1 MSETAAAGRM
11 FHVVQEPD
19 AVMKRLLLLVALGLG
34 CAALG
39 WLVRG
44 WLLPPA
50 HDAVDSSG
58 AEAASGAGAS
68 SEDQGMTRG
77 PVALGRIEPVGKV
90 IDLSGLPGDRL
101 DSLTVQENAE
111 VRKNDPLAYLD
122 SRTFRELEL
131 AAARSQRIEAETRRA
146 AEEKVADARI
156 AAAKAALNQAKGYE
170 SDLRVLQSK
179 TDVLR
184 MNLALARATQ
194 RRLGQLAST
203 DIVTP
208 QDREEQDLAVA
219 KADAEL
225 KASEADLEK
234 GRTSGKLAVAAAEA
248 DLEAA
253 LAAKK
258 QVLSAIAI
266 ESLKKREEMAQ
277 EQWDRTVLR
286 APCDGTVLKVF
297 VRPGEALGAMPIL
310 QMADRSRMA
319 VLAEVYEGDVKRV
332 RPGQKAKVLS
342 RAFPAPYD
350 KTGLE
355 GAVSRVGKTISQPEL
370 RSLNPL
376 AESDRHV
383 IEVRVDL
390 DAQGSKVAADFTH
403 LQVEVQFGPASP

>member
-1 MSETAAAGRM
+1 M

-19 AVMKRLLLLVALGLG
+19 AVMKRLLLLVALSFG

-44 WLLPPA
+44 WRLPPA
-50 HDAVDSSG
+50 HDAVGSSG
-58 AEAASGAGAS
+58 AEAASGAGTS

-77 PVALGRIEPVGKV
+77 PVALGRIEPAGKV

-101 DSLTVQENAE
+101 DSLAVEENAE
-111 VRKNDPLAYLD
+111 VHKNDPLAYLD

-131 AAARSQRIEAETRRA
+131 AAARSQRIEAETRRE

-156 AAAKAALNQAKGYE
+156 AAARAALNQAKGYE
-170 SDLRVLQSK
+170 SDLKVLQSK

-184 MNLALARATQ
+184 RNLALARATQ

-208 QDREEQDLAVA
+208 QDREEQDLAAA
-219 KADAEL
+219 KAEAEL

-234 GRTSGKLAVAAAEA
+234 GRTAGKLAVAAAEA

-277 EQWDRTVLR
+277 EQWNRTVLR
-286 APCDGTVLKVF
+286 APCDGTVLKLF

-319 VLAEVYEGDVKRV
+319 VLAEVYEGDVKRI
-332 RPGQKAKVLS
+332 RPGQKAKILS
-342 RAFPAPYD
+342 RAFPTPYD

-355 GAVSRVGKTISQPEL
+355 GAVFRVGKTISQPEL

-390 DAQGSKVAADFTH
+390 DAQGSKVAADFIH